1 MNPPSAPDPAAFIQP
16 FVEQARHQLALLEW
30 DEIEPS
36 LAVSWAE
43 LREPGLPPW
52 ESVVDLVRRRAQDGE
67 GKR

>member
-1 MNPPSAPDPAAFIQP
+1 MNSPSVPDPAFIQP
-16 FVEQARHQLALLEW
+16 FIEQARHQLELLEW

-52 ESVVDLVRRRAQDGE
+52 ESVADLVRRKAQDGAVH
-67 GKR
+67 R

>member
-1 MNPPSAPDPAAFIQP
+1 MNPTSAPDPAFIQP
-16 FVEQARHQLALLEW
+16 FVEQARHQLALLDW

-52 ESVVDLVRRRAQDGE
+52 ESVADLVRRRAQDGA
-67 GKR
+67 GKQ